1 MADPL
6 AGCAAFLGTWVLMPE
21 TCVYEQGAP
30 PRAGTYRIAAEGDA
44 LRFTIDWTAADGAA
58 HHATFAGRPDGVA
71 VPFAGGDA
79 VDALAITL
87 ASPATCSTAFW
98 RGQERMVAQ
107 RSSTPA
113 ATCRPSWCGSPTAPT
128 PPTSPCTGATRRR
141 DLRGVRPLE
150 GEQRR
155 AAGVAGHGARTVSTW
170 TNWSA

>member
-30 PRAGTYRIAAEGDA
+30 PRAGTYRIAAEGAA

-87 ASPATCSTAFW
+87 ASPRDLRSSASW
-98 RGQERMVAQ
+98 RGVERMVAQ
-107 RSSTPA
+107 RQLDASGQAMRVTQLVRFADGTHA
-113 ATCRPSWCGSPTAPT
+113 ANVAVYRRHAPS
-128 PPTSPCTGATRRR
+128 
-141 DLRGVRPLE
+141 
-150 GEQRR
+150 
-155 AAGVAGHGARTVSTW
+155 
-170 TNWSA
+170 